1 MTIDADFD
9 QAIAHHQ
16 AGRFSEA
23 ESLYRNIIALN
34 SKHAGALLHLGLIAH
49 QSGKNPAAL
58 ELIDQAIAAKP
69 KYAEAHYNRGTILH
83 LDKQLEKAAESF
95 RQAARLDNNH
105 IGALYSLAG
114 VQRLLGQS
122 DRAIKNY
129 QTAAKKAP
137 DQPEI
142 HINLAVVFYETQRFE
157 DALKSVE
164 KALSLDPQSVEA
176 NFTRG
181 NILAEL
187 HRTKEALNC
196 YDMLLENDPDNTLIL
211 INKAAAL
218 QESNDPGEALAIYD
232 QIIKLLPDQSEP
244 VSSKANVLVKM
255 ARLDEAIETFVQ
267 ALAIAPTQAQT
278 LYNQANLLLLLGGFD
293 EGFPGLEKR
302 FENEDNLEN
311 WERDGLKFWQGE
323 ELSGPL
329 YLRAEQGVG
338 DHLLWSTQIPQLQ
351 ERGYDIVF
359 ECDPRLVSL
368 IARSFPRVKVI
379 AEGSKLKEKSDAA
392 RQIGM
397 ASVPYCLADW
407 SETFTPQN
415 RVFEPDGDTAE
426 NLANELFSVADGRPI
441 IGTSWRSARRKV
453 GPQKSLPLDHCSS
466 TPVLR
471 RVLSI
476 TSPPLRLLRQ
486 NFRAGRGT
494 PRTTVPKDRP
504 RRRTARSGL
513 GTCAIPN
520 LPKNNRSHLIRIG
533 LSLSQHQILVYNHGH
548 GPRITRTT
556 PFIAQVEPID
566 VVADARLKSRSPQTF
581 GRTVAVL
588 LSRWEGADPGP
599 TLTVWASSS
608 KACDCKNLS
617 RTVNADRTIMADSD
631 LISRPPWGPLW
642 LSSGNALRPRRGR
655 PKILPA
661 PSRHWHGPERGIV
674 MRSCSQIPPPAAL
687 CPRSCAIP
695 APDRPSRSELD
706 AAPGPGGSPRSI
718 SRGW

>member
-114 VQRLLGQS
+114 VQHLLGQS

-187 HRTKEALNC
+187 DRTKEALNC

-255 ARLDEAIETFVQ
+255 TRLDEAIETFVQ

-397 ASVPYCLADW
+397 ASVPYCLGDW

-441 IGTSWRSARRKV
+441 IGISWRSARRKV
-453 GPQKSLPLDHCSS
+453 GPQKSLPLDHWRPILENQNALFVNLQYGETDAEIADATAEFSAEFYTLPKLNRMNDLDDFAALVDTLDLVITTSNVTAHFAGGLGKPCWLALQKVPLWYWGHDGEAR
-466 TPVLR
+466 TFYP
-471 RVLSI
+471 SI
-476 TSPPLRLLRQ
+476 EAYRQ
-486 NFRAGRGT
+486 NELNDWSN
-494 PRTTVPKDRP
+494 V
-504 RRRTARSGL
+504 
-513 GTCAIPN
+513 I
-520 LPKNNRSHLIRIG
+520 
-533 LSLSQHQILVYNHGH
+533 
-548 GPRITRTT
+548 
-556 PFIAQVEPID
+556 
-566 VVADARLKSRSPQTF
+566 
-581 GRTVAVL
+581 
-588 LSRWEGADPGP
+588 
-599 TLTVWASSS
+599 
-608 KACDCKNLS
+608 
-617 RTVNADRTIMADSD
+617 
-631 LISRPPWGPLW
+631 
-642 LSSGNALRPRRGR
+642 
-655 PKILPA
+655 
-661 PSRHWHGPERGIV
+661 
-674 MRSCSQIPPPAAL
+674 AAL
-687 CPRSCAIP
+687 AN
-695 APDRPSRSELD
+695 DLTEFL
-706 AAPGPGGSPRSI
+706 G
-718 SRGW
+718 